1 MKTAKSE
8 QGEIKMQNTDAIK
21 IVQGMIFKL
30 LNDANKKDSW
40 MNPEQKIQF
49 QLLMKISKELVN
61 GNN

>member
-1 MKTAKSE
+1 
-8 QGEIKMQNTDAIK
+8 MQNTDAIK